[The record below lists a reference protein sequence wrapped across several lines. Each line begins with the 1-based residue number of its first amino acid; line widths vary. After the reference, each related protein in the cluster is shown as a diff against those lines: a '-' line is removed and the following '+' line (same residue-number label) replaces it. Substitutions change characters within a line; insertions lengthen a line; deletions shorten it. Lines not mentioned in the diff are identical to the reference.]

1 MGRFWAALAAGLAL
15 SATVAHAAGAKT
27 FQPGDVRACGPVVCV
42 VIRSQPVLDALSRF
56 YYGEPTGPAAASAPP
71 DHSPYLRLLY
81 SDGYVTGIVA
91 GPQFG
96 RFLSFG
102 VHTGYFRART
112 WYTVPRRV
120 AGELRL
126 LASKLSPQPLPGN
139 ILSRSH

>member
-1 MGRFWAALAAGLAL
+1 MRRFWVALAAGLAL
-15 SATVAHAAGAKT
+15 AAAVGHAAGAKT
-27 FQPGDVRACGPVVCV
+27 FQPGDVRACGPNACV

-56 YYGEPTGPAAASAPP
+56 YYGEPASPAAATAPSK
-71 DHSPYLRLLY
+71 HSPYLRLLY
-81 SDGYVTGIVA
+81 SNGYVTGVVA
-91 GPQFG
+91 GPRFG

-112 WYTVPRRV
+112 WYAVPPRV

-126 LASKLSPQPLPGN
+126 LASRLLPEALPAN